1 MAAQRRD
8 DDAFRM
14 TAQQADDTVAAIR
27 ALLAP
32 TLHDLG
38 FALVQVKL
46 TGGQRRTLQVM
57 AEPLVHGAGMTVD
70 DCAEISHAISVVLD
84 VADPIDGA
92 YALEVSSPGIDRP
105 LVRLED
111 FDRFAGN
118 EVRVE
123 LDPPHEGRK
132 RLTGR
137 LDGVAD
143 GKDVLLMVDGAEWRL
158 PFERIRKAKLVL
170 TDALIAAAL
179 KGSGGAVEARE

>member
-1 MAAQRRD
+1 
-8 DDAFRM
+8 
-14 TAQQADDTVAAIR
+14 
-27 ALLAP
+27 
-32 TLHDLG
+32 
-38 FALVQVKL
+38 
-46 TGGQRRTLQVM
+46 
-57 AEPLVHGAGMTVD
+57 
-70 DCAEISHAISVVLD
+70 VVLD

-118 EVRVE
+118 EARVE
-123 LDPPHEGRK
+123 LDPPYEGRK

-137 LDGVAD
+137 LEGIVDGS
-143 GKDVLLMVDGAEWRL
+143 DVLLVVDGAEWRV